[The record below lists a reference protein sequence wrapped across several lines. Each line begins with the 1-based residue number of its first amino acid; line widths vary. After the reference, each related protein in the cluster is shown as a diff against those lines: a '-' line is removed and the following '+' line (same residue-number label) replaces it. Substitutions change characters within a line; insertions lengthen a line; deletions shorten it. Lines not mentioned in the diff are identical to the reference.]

1 MLTHIPGLGT
11 IDDSAPPAKPVAVP
25 APKTEV
31 LAAPPPIPV
40 VVAPNVPTDEF
51 HQPHA
56 INAAPEHDLLK

>member
-11 IDDSAPPAKPVAVP
+11 IDDSAPPAKPVAAP